1 MRLVTL
7 AVSVLAVGCYAVAD
21 EEVTDHQNVRHVGK
35 QRTDRHSHTSSRRL
49 GKTTGKERL
58 GKTGKEQEYDDDEE
72 IMTPYSAG
80 KKKRNKKH
88 KNETNRNN
96 GGKGNKL
103 LRFGVPDEEYSK
115 AEKTSETSEG
125 GDSKSDKMINYSDTI
140 EGGDSKADKTEGGD
154 SKADKMIN
162 YSDIMD
168 DKMINYSEMINYSD
182 ILVEGGDSKADKMI
196 NYSDLVDDYDESDSK
211 AGKLSEEEG
220 SAKAGKTSST
230 AEGKAR
236 KLLKLR

>member
-21 EEVTDHQNVRHVGK
+21 EEVTNHQNVGK
-35 QRTDRHSHTSSRRL
+35 QRTDRHSHTSRRL

-58 GKTGKEQEYDDDEE
+58 GKTGKEKEYDGDEE

-80 KKKRNKKH
+80 KKKKKNTKH
-88 KNETNRNN
+88 KRNG
-96 GGKGNKL
+96 GGKGNKH
-103 LRFGVPDEEYSK
+103 LRFGVPSDSK
-115 AEKTSETSEG
+115 VEKTSDTSEG
-125 GDSKSDKMINYSDTI
+125 GESKSDKMTI
-140 EGGDSKADKTEGGD
+140 EGAD

-196 NYSDLVDDYDESDSK
+196 NYSDLVDDTDESGK
-211 AGKLSEEEG
+211 AGKLMEEVG
-220 SAKAGKTSST
+220 SAKAGKTSDT
-230 AEGKAR
+230 AAEGKAR

>member
-58 GKTGKEQEYDDDEE
+58 GKTGKEQEYDDEEE

-80 KKKRNKKH
+80 KKKRNKKN

-125 GDSKSDKMINYSDTI
+125 GDSKS
-140 EGGDSKADKTEGGD
+140 
-154 SKADKMIN
+154 
-162 YSDIMD
+162 

-220 SAKAGKTSST
+220 SAKAGKTSDT